1 MRWKDSKEGDNKNR
15 ERKLMGILMQN
26 GANAPHGST
35 PMPDREGR
43 KPVLLLNSVISVG
56 GFYKLR
62 FG

>member
-15 ERKLMGILMQN
+15 GRKLMGILMQN
-26 GANAPHGST
+26 GANAPNGST